1 MVGSKIAFMQ
11 LFGLGLTIAVLA
23 DATLVRGI
31 LVPAF
36 MRLMGR
42 RNWWA
47 PAPLVRLHDRFGL
60 SEVEPAPTIVE
71 PERELTSAR

>member
-1 MVGSKIAFMQ
+1 
-11 LFGLGLTIAVLA
+11 VLA

-47 PAPLVRLHDRFGL
+47 PAPLVRLHERFGL
-60 SEVEPAPTIVE
+60 NEAEPAPAIRE
-71 PERELTSAR
+71 PELELTPAR

>member
-1 MVGSKIAFMQ
+1 
-11 LFGLGLTIAVLA
+11 VLA

-47 PAPLVRLHDRFGL
+47 PRPLVRLHERIGL
-60 SEVEPAPTIVE
+60 READEEIPLPV
-71 PERELTSAR
+71 RELEVVG

>member
-1 MVGSKIAFMQ
+1 MIGSKVAFMQ

-47 PAPLVRLHDRFGL
+47 PAPLVRLHERFGL
-60 SEVEPAPTIVE
+60 NEAEPAPVIDE
-71 PERELTSAR
+71 AMKELTPTG